1 MTATTTQSEPSRAVY
16 GSDLSAA
23 ELARA
28 FQEGTFPVAVYGL
41 GKMGL
46 PLATVFAETTGNTIG
61 VDVDGEVVQQVS
73 IGNCPV
79 ENEPGLDEALAEAV
93 ETRSIRAVSNPG
105 IAAQQAS
112 VHVLIVPTLVTD
124 DGEPDLGTLRSALQ
138 DVALGLDAGDLVCV
152 ESTVPPGT
160 CRDVVEPLL
169 VEESGLAPEAFG
181 LAFCPERTA
190 SGRAL
195 QDNRGAYPKVVG
207 GVDEES
213 TRVAAAIYD
222 TITSNDVLTVA
233 DATTAECV
241 KVFEGVY
248 RDVNI
253 ALANELA
260 TLADELAVDVTEA
273 IETANTQP
281 FCDLHSPG
289 PGVGGHCIPYY
300 PYFLVRGCETETP
313 LLRTARD
320 VNERMP
326 AFTARKLV
334 DRLLERPET
343 PSHPAVLVLGVA
355 YRPGVDEIRESP
367 GLAVAE
373 HLREVGCRVT
383 AVDPVVAEDAHDLPT
398 VSIDDIPYEAVD
410 GVVLATNHDEFAGV
424 DWERFGDVAIV
435 DGRRAIPEAP
445 SEARV
450 STIGLP
456 DR

>member
-1 MTATTTQSEPSRAVY
+1 MTATTTQSEPSGAVY

-28 FQEGTFPVAVYGL
+28 FRTGTYPVAVYGL

-61 VDVDGEVVQQVS
+61 ADVDGSVVRQVS
-73 IGNCPV
+73 AGNCPV
-79 ENEPGLDEALAEAV
+79 ENEPGLDEAVADAV
-93 ETRSIRAVSNPG
+93 ETRALRAVSNPS
-105 IAAQQAS
+105 IAARQAS
-112 VHVLIVPTLVTD
+112 VHVVIVPTLVTD
-124 DGEPDLGTLRSALQ
+124 DDEPDLGALRSALE

-169 VEESGLAPEAFG
+169 VEKSGLDADAFG

-195 QDNRGAYPKVVG
+195 QDIRGAYPKVVG
-207 GVDEES
+207 GVDDES
-213 TRVAAAIYD
+213 TRVAAAIYE
-222 TITSNDVLTVA
+222 TITDNDVLTVA

-281 FCDLHSPG
+281 YCDLHSPG

-300 PYFLVRGCETETP
+300 PYFLVRGCETGTP

-320 VNERMP
+320 VNEGMP
-326 AFTARKLV
+326 AVTARKLV
-334 DRLLERPET
+334 DRLLERPGT
-343 PSHPAVLVLGVA
+343 PTHPEVLVLGVA
-355 YRPGVDEIRESP
+355 YRPGVAEIRESP

-383 AVDPVVAEDAHDLPT
+383 AVDPVVADDAHDLPS
-398 VSIDDIPYEAVD
+398 VSIDDIPYESVD
-410 GVVLATNHDEFAGV
+410 GVVLATAHDEFAGL
-424 DWERFGDVAIV
+424 DWDRFGDVAIV
-435 DGRRAIPEAP
+435 DGHRALPEVPAD
-445 SEARV
+445 ACV
-450 STIGLP
+450 STIGRP